1 MTMNCEIDIRNAV
14 ETLRGGGVILYPT
27 DTVWGIGCDA
37 TCEKS
42 VRRIYEI
49 KRRSE
54 AKAMICLVDKADRIQ
69 RYFRSV
75 PDVAWDLFDTATSP
89 LTIILDGAQGVAPSL
104 IAADGS
110 LGVRVTRDQFSHD
123 ICYRLQKPLV
133 STSANISGMP
143 VARTYREIPQEILD
157 AVDYVCSFRRG
168 DNVARQPSSIIKL
181 GHDCQV
187 KVLR

>member
-1 MTMNCEIDIRNAV
+1 MNCEIDIKNAV
-14 ETLRGGGVILYPT
+14 ETLRRGGVILYPT

-37 TCEKS
+37 TCEEA

-54 AKAMICLVDKADRIQ
+54 SKAMICLVDKPDRIQ

-75 PDVAWDLFDTATSP
+75 PDVVWDLLDTATSP
-89 LTIILDGAQGVAPSL
+89 LTLILDGAEGVAPNL
-104 IAADGS
+104 IASDGS

-143 VARTYREIPQEILD
+143 VARTFREIPQEIID
-157 AVDYVCSFRRG
+157 SVDYVCSFRRG
-168 DNVARQPSSIIKL
+168 DNVARQPSRIVRL
-181 GHDCQV
+181 GLDCQV